1 MELEEGR
8 TVQYLLGYE
17 GKGDRPIRLSFR
29 PFPQK
34 KDTVED
40 MGIIALR
47 LGLGITKRILEISE
61 NTLHHGMIMRLLFV
75 FLSSFPPSLTSD
87 PVEGLL
93 RNVLLSIRGVGEKV
107 LSSIPIPNS
116 NDFMSGPSAAFS
128 MDDKSTY
135 AVKSFGEFLNTC
147 PASLPVP
154 LLSGSWHVTYVN
166 RKWMQTI
173 LADLD
178 EVIDLLASGQRLPVR
193 KSLGSIFSRDL
204 QISCLKMEFLND
216 NAASRFEIS
225 YLKNGRRMSLIGDVL
240 RDVDK
245 SLQFSFGPS
254 LNTKMIVAYST
265 DHPSPSP
272 FDVLV
277 ISQIDFFPKCENHLV
292 LQRTRGSSR
301 ILEILNAM
309 GANFPS
315 NPLVEIYCEQIPD
328 ANNAII
334 QPMNPPIIK
343 PKSSN
348 IIN

>member
-1 MELEEGR
+1 I
-8 TVQYLLGYE
+8 VVV
-17 GKGDRPIRLSFR
+17 SF
-29 PFPQK
+29 K
-34 KDTVED
+34 
-40 MGIIALR
+40 
-47 LGLGITKRILEISE
+47 
-61 NTLHHGMIMRLLFV
+61 
-75 FLSSFPPSLTSD
+75 
-87 PVEGLL
+87 
-93 RNVLLSIRGVGEKV
+93 
-107 LSSIPIPNS
+107 
-116 NDFMSGPSAAFS
+116 
-128 MDDKSTY
+128 
-135 AVKSFGEFLNTC
+135 
-147 PASLPVP
+147 
-154 LLSGSWHVTYVN
+154 
-166 RKWMQTI
+166 
-173 LADLD
+173 
-178 EVIDLLASGQRLPVR
+178 VIDLLASGQRLPVR

-277 ISQIDFFPKCENHLV
+277 LSQIDFFPKCENHLV

-315 NPLVEIYCEQIPD
+315 NPLGEIYCEQIPD